1 MPEYSA
7 HEALLWQLIAKSRK
21 RRLALHTALR
31 TVYQRRQL
39 LATPSGM
46 LDRAFVSKQQWSRG
60 LTAACNA
67 MLVGLP
73 TYGPLTARN
82 SLKRLSGYLDKKTQG
97 VTGHTDS
104 LPV

>member
-1 MPEYSA
+1 MTEYSA
-7 HEALLWQLIAKSRK
+7 HEALLWQLIEKNRK

-31 TVYQRRQL
+31 TSVSETT
-39 LATPSGM
+39 ATTPSGM

-60 LTAACNA
+60 LTAASNA

-82 SLKRLSGYLDKKTQG
+82 GLKRLSGYLDKKTQG

>member
-7 HEALLWQLIAKSRK
+7 REALLWQLIAKNRK

-39 LATPSGM
+39 LLRVAC
-46 LDRAFVSKQQWSRG
+46 
-60 LTAACNA
+60 LTVLLLANNNGAAVLSHLAAASNA
-67 MLVGLP
+67 VLVGLP

-82 SLKRLSGYLDKKTQG
+82 GLKRLSGYLDLHLCFYWVAF
-97 VTGHTDS
+97 VT
-104 LPV
+104 